1 MVLGH
6 PFDTVKVSLGEAPRK
21 ERCQLKQTSGREQGL
36 ACGGSP
42 CLFLPAGVPLE
53 GPEGR
58 AGWTPGLPACSVLPV
73 QVRLQ
78 TQTTYRGI
86 VDCMVKTYRHESV
99 GGLRWGVCGQEASG
113 GSGPASFSPSRALPP
128 GKEKQDPS
136 LGPPGVG

>member
-58 AGWTPGLPACSVLPV
+58 AGWTPSLPACSVLPV

-99 GGLRWGVCGQEASG
+99 GGLCWGRRPLGGQGQLPSP
-113 GSGPASFSPSRALPP
+113 PAGLCPL
-128 GKEKQDPS
+128 EKRNKTQVW
-136 LGPPGVG
+136 GHQEWAEQ